1 MLRGLRARS
10 GRKAGVAGQGGQG
23 MAGPGASGAPRL
35 QRGGRGEVAPAQGAR
50 GLCACHRVR
59 GRGRCI
65 VASQDGPPADVGSGG
80 SGRSV
85 LS

>member
-1 MLRGLRARS
+1 MLRGLRALS

-23 MAGPGASGAPRL
+23 MAGASGAPRL
-35 QRGGRGEVAPAQGAR
+35 QRGGRGEVAPAQDAR
-50 GLCACHRVR
+50 GLCACQRVR
-59 GRGRCI
+59 GRGHCI